1 MLTKIWCCCINKV
14 IFIHPFFLRGLA
26 LRKLQEGMLSAKK
39 LRVNR
44 SQTFDLLI
52 SSQLS
57 SPLDHRH
64 SPTIVPFYKTGRF
77 QFFKWILVL
86 PWRTWLLCELGQWT
100 NNWWFANVSV
110 TLLYLSFLDMS
121 VDHKYQMSN
130 VTMSKEL
137 HNLNSFCKTGI
148 SPNETRWVA
157 WISFI
162 IQLMIETWKRN
173 YLYKSVKLINN

>member
-1 MLTKIWCCCINKV
+1 MLIKIWCCCINKV

-121 VDHKYQMSN
+121 VDHKYQMST

-137 HNLNSFCKTGI
+137 HNLSSFWKT
-148 SPNETRWVA
+148 N
-157 WISFI
+157 WIVSRLWDWSFV
-162 IQLMIETWKRN
+162 ED
-173 YLYKSVKLINN
+173 